1 MCLFPRLLKNPK
13 YQQNKKNGGV
23 IPDMQDIRVRY
34 VPVACGNCIECRKA
48 KAREWQVRLNEELK
62 RTKYAYFITLDFE
75 PTQLKQLC
83 EKYNLKE
90 SNAVAGKAVRLFLE
104 RVRKDY
110 KKSIKHW
117 LITELGQTNTERIHL
132 HGIFFLD
139 FPINN
144 DWLRKYWRYGERADT
159 GQYCNARTIN
169 YIIKYVTKIDTRHK
183 NFKAQ
188 IFCSKGLGSNYIT
201 EFAKQKHKYKGTDTK
216 DYYTLPNGAKVNLPI
231 YYRNKLFTEEERE
244 KLWCD
249 KLDKDTR
256 YIFGT
261 EIAQASKNQK
271 YLLKVIEKAQE
282 TNKAIGYGDHSAEWK
297 KEDYNVTLAML
308 KKDKTNK

>member
-1 MCLFPRLLKNPK
+1 MCLFPRLMKNPK
-13 YQQNKKNGGV
+13 YQPNKKNGGNV
-23 IPDMQDIRVRY
+23 PLYKDMRVRF

-62 RTKYAYFITLDFE
+62 TTKYAYFITLDFAPKPLQE
-75 PTQLKQLC
+75 LC

-144 DWLRKYWRYGERADT
+144 DWLKKYWKYGERADT
-159 GQYCNARTIN
+159 GKYCNSRTIN
-169 YIIKYVTKIDTRHK
+169 YIIKYVTKIDTTHK
-183 NFKAQ
+183 NFKPQ
-188 IFCSKGLGSNYIT
+188 IFCSKGLGSKYIT
-201 EFAKQKHKYKGTDTK
+201 EFAKRKHEYNGQDTK
-216 DYYTLPNGAKVNLPI
+216 DYYTLPNGAKVSLPI

-244 KLWCD
+244 KLWID
-249 KLDKDTR
+249 KLNTNKR
-256 YIFGT
+256 YILGV
-261 EIAQASKNQK
+261 EIANVSENQE
-271 YLLKVIEKAQE
+271 YMLEVLTKAQE
-282 TNKAIGYGDHSAEWK
+282 TNRATGYGDHTAEWK
-297 KEDYNVTLAML
+297 KEDYNVTLNML
-308 KKDKTNK
+308 KRGNK